1 MSLLPT
7 ASQQQSISAVQ
18 TALSRI
24 SEDSPQTAGRHRCL
38 NIAGIE
44 KYPEL
49 QSALPRAWSV
59 PALAPHV
66 RDYLEA
72 PLVRNILFVQPIILK
87 MQSYVLFNTL
97 QI

>member
-1 MSLLPT
+1 MAATTSTPVSQEGKVQVSVLPT
-7 ASQQQSISAVQ
+7 SSQQQSLSAVQ

-24 SEDSPQTAGRHRCL
+24 NEDSPHAAGRHRCL

-49 QSALPRAWSV
+49 QRALPRAWSV

-72 PLVRNILFVQPIILK
+72 PLVRSMICYYN
-87 MQSYVLFNTL
+87 
-97 QI
+97 